1 MVRLLPAACMIT
13 AACWQPYSSYTLGT
27 DEGTGR
33 PTVEGTGNFG
43 LGQAGELAE
52 LAYAD
57 VGAGRLAQLGSDALK
72 QPLAGSVLVA
82 GELGRLL
89 GIDADLGHVGA
100 FGV

>member
-1 MVRLLPAACMIT
+1 M
-13 AACWQPYSSYTLGT
+13 PYSSHTLT
-27 DEGTGR
+27 
-33 PTVEGTGNFG
+33 TVEGAGNFG

-57 VGAGRLAQLGSDALK
+57 VGAGRLAQLGADALE
-72 QPLAGSVLVA
+72 QALAGGVLVA
-82 GELGRLL
+82 GELGGLF